1 MADNID
7 EQGCFIADQSGSLRG
22 DCEKCFGLCCAAFYF
37 SRSDGFPLDKEA
49 GHPCLHLRDDFRC
62 CIHQDLREQGYK
74 GCTAFDCFGAGQ
86 KISQITFQG
95 NDWRSKPVIAMQMF
109 DAFHIMLQLHELLW
123 YLEAALEL
131 ESARLKY
138 QEIRHFIDE
147 TRRLTELDPDKLLQ
161 VDTAAHREMVKEL
174 LLQVSELVRSEYN
187 LETELQKNRKM
198 RLFPGADLAGKDLKR
213 IELRG
218 ANLRGTC
225 LIAADL
231 KGKDLSGADLI
242 GADLR
247 DADIRGS
254 DLSKAIFFT
263 QMQVNGAKG
272 DGYTRL
278 PASLSRP
285 LHW

>member
-1 MADNID
+1 M
-7 EQGCFIADQSGSLRG
+7 
-22 DCEKCFGLCCAAFYF
+22 
-37 SRSDGFPLDKEA
+37 
-49 GHPCLHLRDDFRC
+49 
-62 CIHQDLREQGYK
+62 
-74 GCTAFDCFGAGQ
+74 
-86 KISQITFQG
+86 
-95 NDWRSKPVIAMQMF
+95 
-109 DAFHIMLQLHELLW
+109 
-123 YLEAALEL
+123 EAALEL

-254 DLSKAIFFT
+254 DLSKAIFLT